1 MIIQNSVIV
10 KGFFKKTTKDR
21 RFMTTYEKISALCA
35 ERGIRLSAVSAATG
49 IRGSVFTELKSG
61 RTRRLSTG
69 TLTKVADF
77 FEVPVEFLLDDAD
90 AVPAQQEELFR
101 MRKVLFDASAKVTK
115 EDLTKIIKMVEAFAK
130 DDE

>member
-1 MIIQNSVIV
+1 
-10 KGFFKKTTKDR
+10 
-21 RFMTTYEKISALCA
+21 MTTYEKISALCA

-49 IRGSVFTELKSG
+49 IRGSVVTELKSG